1 MNFKIIISILLF
13 LSTLVSC
20 NEYRKILKTPGYD
33 KKLTAALEY
42 YDDEVDEPEEL
53 DPE

>member
-20 NEYRKILKTPGYD
+20 NEYRKILKTPGYE
-33 KKLTAALEY
+33 KKLTAGNIMMMKTILKQALF
-42 YDDEVDEPEEL
+42 
-53 DPE
+53 